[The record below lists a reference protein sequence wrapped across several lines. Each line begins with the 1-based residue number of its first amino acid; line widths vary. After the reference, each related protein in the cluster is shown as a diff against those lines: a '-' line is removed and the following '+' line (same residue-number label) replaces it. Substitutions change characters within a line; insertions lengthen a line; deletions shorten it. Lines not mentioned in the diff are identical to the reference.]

1 MKNTYRNITD
11 ILRLNR
17 FIVLAVVS
25 LCLITSGLSL
35 GMLYRFNERMLNS
48 AFAVHTDGS
57 ILPLKL
63 VDQRENREV
72 EALSHI
78 DRFHRLFY
86 GLEATNHRAQL
97 EKALWLGDATV
108 DNIYRQ
114 KRVDGVYN
122 RLVQYSLRQEVMKV
136 DIELQL
142 ERRPFAFRA
151 RTVLVVHRGTV
162 QDRYELMTTGELVQ
176 VDRNFP
182 HNPHGLLIG
191 SFFEQSLRKLE
202 KQP

>member
-17 FIVLAVVS
+17 FIVLAVVG
-25 LCLITSGLSL
+25 LCLISSGLSL

-48 AFAVHTDGS
+48 AFAVHTNGA
-57 ILPLKL
+57 ILPLEL
-63 VDQRENREV
+63 VGQRELLKV
-72 EALSHI
+72 EALAHI

-97 EKALWLGDATV
+97 EKALWLGDASV

-122 RLVQYSLRQEVMKV
+122 RLVQY
-136 DIELQL
+136 
-142 ERRPFAFRA
+142 
-151 RTVLVVHRGTV
+151 
-162 QDRYELMTTGELVQ
+162 
-176 VDRNFP
+176 
-182 HNPHGLLIG
+182 
-191 SFFEQSLRKLE
+191 
-202 KQP
+202 